1 MSLKDTLNSI
11 ADNSVNG
18 SLCKFG
24 RIYVDMDDDTQNALR
39 SAMNSGASTMDIC
52 RALNDDGIKI
62 RREFLGEKRKC
73 FSSISTSSACC
84 LNPESS
90 GPK

>member
-1 MSLKDTLNSI
+1 MSLKDTLKSI
-11 ADNSVNG
+11 ADSSG
-18 SLCKFG
+18 MTSLCKFG
-24 RIYVDMDDDTQNALR
+24 RIYVDMDDETKEALR
-39 SAMNSGASTMDIC
+39 SAMNSSASTMDIC

-73 FSSISTSSACC
+73 FSSISAASNCC
-84 LNPESS
+84 LNSESN